1 MKLNIGKKT
10 IPTGTTVKTR
20 HGEGYVVKG
29 GTHPLI
35 ALDGQILRLPA
46 RAVKVLH
53 PMRKLLKS
61 LKNALQRYASQF

>member
-1 MKLNIGKKT
+1 MKLNITKKT

-20 HGEGYVVKG
+20 HGFGYVVKG

-35 ALDGQILRLPA
+35 ALDGQILRFSA
-46 RAVKVLH
+46 RQVKVLN

-61 LKNALQRYASQF
+61 LKNGLQRFASQF